1 MVILHSTQT
10 AGFPGT
16 FHISETARIDLRAQA
31 AGLLALSDLTRDLWA
46 CLEWPEDTPAADRRV
61 ILNLGFIRGYNA
73 GVVEFIARELV
84 QAGACRV
91 QVEHCRRSQ
100 VRHRFAVD
108 LREAME
114 QAAGVLA

>member
-1 MVILHSTQT
+1 MNSTTQT
-10 AGFPGT
+10 AGSPGT
-16 FHISETARIDLRAQA
+16 FHVTETARIDLRAES
-31 AGLLALSDLTRDLWA
+31 AGLLAESDLTRDLWA
-46 CLEWPEDTPAADRRV
+46 CLEWPPETPAADRRV
-61 ILNLGFIRGYNA
+61 VLNLGYIRGWNA
-73 GVVEFIARELV
+73 GVVETVARELV